1 MAPSSLTVSEIDAA
15 TAARAL
21 AGCEGLDPCGMV
33 ESVEELASRGR
44 CFAIDGEARAVYVI
58 STNNGCAWVEAVKG
72 EGPADLTRIL
82 DAVIE
87 AQAEGLRSVG
97 CQTARPGLV
106 RKLKR
111 HGWTVAGWIMRKDLQ

>member
-1 MAPSSLTVSEIDAA
+1 MAPGSLTVREIDAA

-21 AGCEGLDPCGMV
+21 AGCEGLDPSGMT
-33 ESVEELASRGR
+33 EGVEEVARRGR

-58 STNNGCAWVEAVKG
+58 STANGCAWVEAAKG

-82 DAVIE
+82 DAVIA
-87 AQAEGLRSVG
+87 AQADGLRAIG

-106 RKLKR
+106 RKLQR
-111 HGWTVAGWIMRKDLQ
+111 HGWTVAGWIMRKELQ